1 MAVKPEQVGAEVAV
15 KTEIV
20 AADATLFKN
29 LFDIDGLEGCATLAA
44 NAHCKHCTVTLLGDG
59 EVGQMPQIGVAEV
72 SGVDRG
78 SIDFQI
84 CSNCEEVVMAVE
96 FHDNADLKT
105 AMQQAGAVATASQK
119 FVDLCATHDRRVSE
133 WSRKQHSMI

>member
-44 NAHCKHCTVTLLGDG
+44 NANCKHCTVTLLGDANG
-59 EVGQMPQIGVAEV
+59 EVGQIGVAEV

-84 CSNCEEVVMAVE
+84 CSNCEEVVMAVD
-96 FHDNADLKT
+96 FHENEDLKT
-105 AMQQAGAVATASQK
+105 AMRRAGAVAMASER
-119 FVDLCATHDRRVSE
+119 FVDLCVTHDRKVSE